1 MNKKSAVTLLSS
13 IAQEARLD
21 IFRALVQAGVTGLSA
36 GTVAKKLGIPN
47 STLSFHLK
55 ELSHAGLVNSRQE
68 SRFIYYS
75 ANYQAMNNLL
85 AYLTEICRCI
95 RFMMWRPF
103 SQFHKQHLRNK
114 FAHPHSS
121 FQLNKPIDYSSP
133 DNWLSNK

>member
-1 MNKKSAVTLLSS
+1 MDNKSAVNLLSS

-21 IFRALVQAGVTGLSA
+21 IFRTLVQAGATGLAA
-36 GTVAKKLGIPN
+36 GNIAEKLGIPN

-85 AYLTEICRCI
+85 AYLTENCCAGEQVCCSDTACEI
-95 RFMMWRPF
+95 P
-103 SQFHKQHLRNK
+103 
-114 FAHPHSS
+114 
-121 FQLNKPIDYSSP
+121 
-133 DNWLSNK
+133 SN

>member
-1 MNKKSAVTLLSS
+1 MDKKIAVTLLSS

-21 IFRALVQAGVTGLSA
+21 IFRALVQAGVMGLSA
-36 GTVAKKLGIPN
+36 GSVAEKLGIPN

-85 AYLTEICRCI
+85 AYLTENCCAGEQACCTDATCDTQEKDAT
-95 RFMMWRPF
+95 
-103 SQFHKQHLRNK
+103 S
-114 FAHPHSS
+114 
-121 FQLNKPIDYSSP
+121 
-133 DNWLSNK
+133 

>member
-1 MNKKSAVTLLSS
+1 MVDIFLYLWKYRYMDNKSAVTLLSS

-21 IFRALVQAGVTGLSA
+21 IFRALVQAGITGLSA
-36 GTVAKKLGIPN
+36 GNIAEKLGIPN

-85 AYLTEICRCI
+85 AYLTENCCAGE
-95 RFMMWRPF
+95 
-103 SQFHKQHLRNK
+103 QQCC
-114 FAHPHSS
+114 
-121 FQLNKPIDYSSP
+121 P
-133 DNWLSNK
+133 DTNCETPQKDT